1 MRAAYFV
8 AGAVCGFMV
17 CIVVLLIYFWA
28 AKHQEENEHTNK

>member
-1 MRAAYFV
+1 MNAAIFIL
-8 AGAVCGFMV
+8 GGFCGFIA